1 MVAPRQGGGRED
13 RVTDE
18 QIDIDVLVAGAGA
31 CGLIAALRAA
41 QGGARVA
48 VVEKLDRFAGNT
60 MLSCGSIPAAGTRKQ
75 REAGVADSVE
85 TMIADM
91 ERVSGSHEASHLT
104 RVLAERSAEL
114 VDWLGD
120 HCGIEVKL
128 YTNYKHVGHT
138 VPRLHTQP
146 GGRGAEL
153 IEGLARAASRDGIE
167 IVFSNPVRRLLSDAR
182 GAVTGAE
189 IDAGATHYRINA
201 KKTILA
207 TNGYG
212 ANRAMLRDFCPE
224 IADAQYFGAAG
235 SEGEAVEW
243 GRALGARLGNIGAY
257 QAHASVSYPHGELL
271 TWSVAEKG
279 AFYVNRQGRR
289 FGDENLGYSGFG
301 ALVMAQGNEAY
312 AIYDARIRDYVARY
326 QDTYKALVDMGGAK
340 EAATIESLA
349 LLRGIDPA
357 ALVGTVAAY
366 NRAARG
372 ESADEFGRRDFGLAP
387 LEAPFVITRVNAGL
401 FHTQGGLLVD
411 RHARVLRAD
420 GAPLPNLF
428 AGGGAAAGVSGK
440 SGGRGY
446 VSGNGLLAATVLGYI
461 AGETAAAELKS

>member
-1 MVAPRQGGGRED
+1 MADQVE
-13 RVTDE
+13 
-18 QIDIDVLVAGAGA
+18 IDVLVAGAGA
-31 CGLIAALRAA
+31 CGLIAALKAA
-41 QGGARVA
+41 QGGASVA
-48 VVEKLDRFAGNT
+48 VLEKLDRFAGNT

-75 REAGVADSVE
+75 REAGVTDSVD

-91 ERVSGSHEASHLT
+91 ERVSGPHDASHLT
-104 RVLAERSAEL
+104 RVLVERSAEL

-146 GGRGAEL
+146 SGRGADL
-153 IEGLARAASRDGIE
+153 IDALARAASREGID
-167 IVFSNPVRRLLSDAR
+167 IVFSNPVKRLLIGAG

-189 IDAGATHYRINA
+189 IGSGASQYRINA

-207 TNGYG
+207 TNGFG
-212 ANRAMLRDFCPE
+212 ANRAMLREFCPE

-235 SEGEAVEW
+235 SEGEALEW

-279 AFYVNRQGRR
+279 AFYVNRQGQR
-289 FGDENLGYSGFG
+289 FGNENLGYSGFG

-326 QDTYKALVDMGGAK
+326 QETYRALVDIGGTK
-340 EAATIESLA
+340 EAATIEELA
-349 LLRGIDPA
+349 RIRDLDPA
-357 ALVGTVAAY
+357 ALAATLARF

-372 ESADEFGRRDFGLAP
+372 EEADEFGRREFGLGP
-387 LEAPFVITRVNAGL
+387 LEPPYVITRVNAGL

-411 RHARVLRAD
+411 RSARVMRAD
-420 GAPLPNLF
+420 GTAIPNLF
-428 AGGGAAAGVSGK
+428 AGGGAAAGVSGR
-440 SGGRGY
+440 SGGGGY

-461 AGETAAAELKS
+461 AGEAAAAELKATAATP

>member
-1 MVAPRQGGGRED
+1 M
-13 RVTDE
+13 DE
-18 QIDIDVLVAGAGA
+18 QIEIDVLVAGAGA

-85 TMIADM
+85 AMVADM
-91 ERVSGSHEASHLT
+91 ERVSGAHDASHLT

-114 VDWLGD
+114 VDWLGE

-128 YTNYKHVGHT
+128 YTNYKHVGHS

-146 GGRGAEL
+146 SGKGAQL
-153 IEGLARAASRDGIE
+153 IEGLARAAARDGID
-167 IVFSNPVRRLLSDAR
+167 VAFSNPVRRLLLEE
-182 GAVTGAE
+182 GGVVTGAE
-189 IDAGATHYRINA
+189 VGNGASRYRVHA
-201 KKTILA
+201 RKVILA

-212 ANRAMLRDFCPE
+212 ANRAMLREFCPD
-224 IADAQYFGAAG
+224 IAEAQYFGAMG
-235 SEGEAVEW
+235 SEGEAIDW
-243 GRALGARLGNIGAY
+243 GRSLGARLGNVGAY
-257 QAHASVSYPHGELL
+257 QAHASVSHPHGELL

-279 AFYVNRQGRR
+279 AFYVNRRGRR
-289 FGDENLGYSGFG
+289 FGNENLGYSGFG
-301 ALVMAQGNEAY
+301 ALVMAEGNEAY

-326 QDTYKALVDMGGAK
+326 QETYKALVDMGGAK
-340 EAATIESLA
+340 EAPTIGELARLRDVDPAALAESLA
-349 LLRGIDPA
+349 L
-357 ALVGTVAAY
+357 Y

-372 ESADEFGRRDFGLAP
+372 EAADPFGRRDFGLAP
-387 LEAPFVITRVNAGL
+387 LEPPFVITRVSAGL

-411 RHARVLRAD
+411 RCARVLRTD
-420 GAPLPNLF
+420 GAPVPNLF
-428 AGGGAAAGVSGK
+428 AGGGAAAGVSGRR
-440 SGGRGY
+440 GGAGY

-461 AGETAAAELKS
+461 AGETAAAELR